1 MKPFRL
7 TPKPGSGEEER
18 EIVLDTNAEAQA
30 PDQDG
35 TEAELKPEA
44 SADTSTPDSEPEA
57 EESTPAPE
65 PEDIPIQD
73 LLSDLVG
80 VSRRLG
86 VTQRAR
92 TEPDSDE
99 TPDANAEPVSD
110 ETPDANAQPS
120 SDETPDAN
128 AQPVSDETRDANA
141 QPSSDETPDANAQPD
156 EEKNAPE
163 LDSPGDPQAERPSL
177 TGYRR
182 YALHALFLS
191 LALAAAIGVLMGAER
206 LVRTEP
212 AQRSPIIVATV
223 PGLAPG
229 LDGQPQTTPEP
240 TPEPPPIL
248 TPEPTPELQPAYFL
262 YTVQP
267 GDTVSGIAAVFAI
280 SPAYILWNNPGV
292 VYDPNLVLVGE
303 QLLIPSVDGIIY
315 HAKPGDTL
323 PDIAA
328 LYQIDVESI
337 LTFAPNGLTS
347 SDGVIE
353 GMILI
358 LPGAVPPLLPRPPEV
373 VEPTASEPQP
383 TEPTP
388 TPEAPTA
395 SEPQA
400 MEPTPPPEAPTPS
413 EPQAMEPTPTAEAPT
428 SSEPQAMEPTP
439 PAEESPS
446 FSIGHTY
453 P

>member
-1 MKPFRL
+1 MKPSRL
-7 TPKPGSGEEER
+7 TSKSDNGEEER
-18 EIVLDTNAEAQA
+18 EIVLDTDAEAQA
-30 PDQDG
+30 LAQDG
-35 TEAELKPEA
+35 TEP
-44 SADTSTPDSEPEA
+44 
-57 EESTPAPE
+57 EESTPTSQ

-80 VSRRLG
+80 VSHRLG
-86 VTQRAR
+86 VAPRPR
-92 TEPDSDE
+92 TEPASDE
-99 TPDANAEPVSD
+99 APDANARPASD
-110 ETPDANAQPS
+110 VAPDVNAQPA
-120 SDETPDAN
+120 SDVAPDVN
-128 AQPVSDETRDANA
+128 AQPASDVA
-141 QPSSDETPDANAQPD
+141 PDVNAQPD
-156 EEKNAPE
+156 QDEEAPGP
-163 LDSPGDPQAERPSL
+163 SGPGDPQAERPSL

-182 YALHALFLS
+182 YALHGLFLS
-191 LALAAAIGVLMGAER
+191 LALIAAVAVLMGAER
-206 LVRTEP
+206 LVHIEP

-223 PGLAPG
+223 PSFAPG
-229 LDGQPQTTPEP
+229 LGGQPETTPEL

-248 TPEPTPELQPAYFL
+248 TPEPIPELQPAYFL

-267 GDTVSGIAAVFAI
+267 GDTVSAIAAAFAI

-292 VYDPNLVLVGE
+292 IYDPDLVLVGE

-337 LTFAPNGLTS
+337 LAFAPNSLTS

-388 TPEAPTA
+388 TPEAPT
-395 SEPQA
+395 
-400 MEPTPPPEAPTPS
+400 PS
-413 EPQAMEPTPTAEAPT
+413 EPQAMEPTPTAE
-428 SSEPQAMEPTP
+428 
-439 PAEESPS
+439 ESPS

>member
-1 MKPFRL
+1 MKPSR
-7 TPKPGSGEEER
+7 PARKPDSGEEER
-18 EIVLDTNAEAQA
+18 ELVLDTDAEAQA
-30 PDQDG
+30 RAPEGDLVIQMGAEADG
-35 TEAELKPEA
+35 ETEAE
-44 SADTSTPDSEPEA
+44 D
-57 EESTPAPE
+57 STPAPE
-65 PEDIPIQD
+65 PQDIPVQD
-73 LLSDLVG
+73 LLTDLVG

-86 VTQRAR
+86 VAPRAR
-92 TEPDSDE
+92 TEP
-99 TPDANAEPVSD
+99 ASD
-110 ETPDANAQPS
+110 ETPDANAQPAP
-120 SDETPDAN
+120 DVAPDAT
-128 AQPVSDETRDANA
+128 VE
-141 QPSSDETPDANAQPD
+141 PD
-156 EEKNAPE
+156 EDNEAPE
-163 LDSPGDPQAERPSL
+163 PDGPGDPQAERPSL

-182 YALHALFLS
+182 YALHGLLLS
-191 LALAAAIGVLMGAER
+191 LALAAAVAGLMGAER
-206 LVRTEP
+206 LARTEP
-212 AQRSPIIVATV
+212 AQRSPIVVATV
-223 PGLAPG
+223 PGIAPG
-229 LDGQPQTTPEP
+229 LDGQPETTAEP

-267 GDTVSGIAAVFAI
+267 GDTVSDIAAVFAI
-280 SPAYILWNNPGV
+280 SPAYILWNNPDV
-292 VYDPNLVLVGE
+292 IYDPNLVLVGE

-315 HAKPGDTL
+315 HVKPRDTL

-358 LPGAVPPLLPRPPEV
+358 LPGAVPPLLPRPPAV

-388 TPEAPTA
+388 APEAPTA

-400 MEPTPPPEAPTPS
+400 MEPAPTPEAPTPS
-413 EPQAMEPTPTAEAPT
+413 EPQPTEPTPTAE
-428 SSEPQAMEPTP
+428 
-439 PAEESPS
+439 ESLP

>member
-1 MKPFRL
+1 MKPSR
-7 TPKPGSGEEER
+7 PARKPDSGEEER
-18 EIVLDTNAEAQA
+18 ELVLDTDAETQA

-35 TEAELKPEA
+35 TEAEARAPEGDLVIQMGA
-44 SADTSTPDSEPEA
+44 EADGETEA
-57 EESTPAPE
+57 EDSTPAPE
-65 PEDIPIQD
+65 PEDIPVQD

-86 VTQRAR
+86 VAPRAR
-92 TEPDSDE
+92 TEPASDE
-99 TPDANAEPVSD
+99 TPDANAQPASDVTPDANAQPASDVTPDANAQPASDDAPDANAEPVSD
-110 ETPDANAQPS
+110 ETPDANAQPA
-120 SDETPDAN
+120 SDVTPDAN
-128 AQPVSDETRDANA
+128 VE
-141 QPSSDETPDANAQPD
+141 PD
-156 EEKNAPE
+156 EDNEAPE
-163 LDSPGDPQAERPSL
+163 PDGPGDPQAERPSL

-182 YALHALFLS
+182 YALHGLLLS
-191 LALAAAIGVLMGAER
+191 LALAAAVAGLMGAER
-206 LVRTEP
+206 LARTEP
-212 AQRSPIIVATV
+212 VQRSPIVVATV
-223 PGLAPG
+223 PGIAPG
-229 LDGQPQTTPEP
+229 LDGQPETTAEP

-248 TPEPTPELQPAYFL
+248 TPEPTPEFQPAYFL

-267 GDTVSGIAAVFAI
+267 GDTVSDIAAVFAI
-280 SPAYILWNNPGV
+280 SPAYILWNNPDV
-292 VYDPNLVLVGE
+292 IYDPNLVLIGE

-315 HAKPGDTL
+315 HVKPGDTL

-358 LPGAVPPLLPRPPEV
+358 LPGAVPPLLPRPPAV

-383 TEPTP
+383 TEPAP
-388 TPEAPTA
+388 TPEAPTP

-400 MEPTPPPEAPTPS
+400 MEPTPAPEAPTPS
-413 EPQAMEPTPTAEAPT
+413 EPQAMEPTPTAE
-428 SSEPQAMEPTP
+428 
-439 PAEESPS
+439 ESPS